1 MIATKGLFGKV
12 LNNFSRSAFLVQG
25 TKEFMSGM
33 GLGMLTE
40 QLADLK
46 LGELLDTPPPGLD
59 EAVAIAKVSDCLLK
73 RAETVFF
80 PKQMPQ
86 VCRVSCA
93 YVTITPSMRLHS
105 LQALSNMQGMRLG
118 MFSLLMQFV
127 LERMGHA
134 RHLHRASVEQTC
146 HRAV

>member
-1 MIATKGLFGKV
+1 MIATKRPFGKM
-12 LNNFSRSAFLVQG
+12 LNTFSRSAFLVQG

-59 EAVAIAKVSDCLLK
+59 EAVAIAKVSNLP
-73 RAETVFF
+73 AEACRDSFL
-80 PKQMPQ
+80 PEHMHQ
-86 VCRVSCA
+86 VCRVFCICDHCTVHETA
-93 YVTITPSMRLHS
+93 LR
-105 LQALSNMQGMRLG
+105 ALSLMQGMRLG

-127 LERMGHA
+127 LERIAHS
-134 RHLHRASVEQTC
+134 RHLHRVSVEQTC
-146 HRAV
+146 YRAV